1 MYSAYKQDSTLLET
15 KSLKNSNTMNFGED
29 ESIDNMQKVTKKSHS
44 FKKTNMTGF
53 GNFDNDLNDSEYN

>member
-1 MYSAYKQDSTLLET
+1 
-15 KSLKNSNTMNFGED
+15 MNFGED

-53 GNFDNDLNDSEYN
+53 GNFDNDLNDSEYNWFRFVLALLIMIF